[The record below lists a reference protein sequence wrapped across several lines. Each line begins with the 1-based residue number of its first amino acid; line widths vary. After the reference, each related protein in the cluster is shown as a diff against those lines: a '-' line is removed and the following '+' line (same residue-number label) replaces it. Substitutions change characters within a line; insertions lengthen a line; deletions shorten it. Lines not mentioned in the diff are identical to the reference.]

1 MKNSLLKTAQ
11 LLLVVVAGNVVIT
24 SCGPSA
30 EVKSYMEMEAKAKA
44 DSVSVMVKNLPKPI
58 NTYQDSERVFIR
70 NADLQFKVK
79 DVKNATFEIER
90 IVNNNKGYVTS
101 TNLESSNNYKNTVR
115 ISKDSVKDII
125 HYTVQNN
132 ITIRVPNESLD
143 KTLSEI
149 ATLMDYVDYR
159 KIKADDVTKQIKS
172 AKLTEARLSTH
183 KKRLEKAIDHQ
194 GKKLNQTVDAENDL
208 LAKQEYTDDTQLN
221 TVELLHD
228 VAYSTI
234 NIQIYQR
241 EISKAET
248 YLFELPIEPY
258 EPNFFEKTIDS
269 LSIGAKIFSE
279 IFLFLLKLWPILLI
293 GFSVWF
299 LVKNI
304 VKKQI
309 D

>member
-1 MKNSLLKTAQ
+1 MLLNTTQ
-11 LLLVVVAGNVVIT
+11 LLFLVTTSSVMIT
-24 SCGPSA
+24 ACGPSA
-30 EVKSYMEMEAKAKA
+30 EEKSYMEMEAKAKA
-44 DSVSVMVKNLPKPI
+44 DSVSIVVKNLPKSI
-58 NTYQDSERVFIR
+58 ETHQDSGRVFIR

-90 IVNNNKGYVTS
+90 IVNNNKGYVTN
-101 TNLESSNNYKNTVR
+101 TDLESNTNYKNTIRV
-115 ISKDSVKDII
+115 SKDSVKDII

-149 ATLMDYVDYR
+149 AAMMDYVDYR

-172 AKLTEARLSTH
+172 AKLTETRLSNH

-221 TVELLHD
+221 TMELLHD

-241 EISKAET
+241 EISKTET

-269 LSIGAKIFSE
+269 LSVGAKIFGE
-279 IFLFLLKLWPILLI
+279 IFLFLLKLWPIFLI

-299 LVKNI
+299 VVKSI
-304 VKKQI
+304 AKKTNMN
-309 D
+309 